1 MSEIK
6 PSVTLDR
13 DKYELVKELSRSKW
27 GIKKGNIKRYV
38 QEAVNEKIERETAMK
53 ESEVLPRVESIGAL
67 SMEARECLKRSPMAK
82 VR

>member
-38 QEAVNEKIERETAMK
+38 QEAVNEKIEREQLAK
-53 ESEVLPRVESIGAL
+53 ENEIISVNEV
-67 SMEARECLKRSPMAK
+67 
-82 VR
+82 